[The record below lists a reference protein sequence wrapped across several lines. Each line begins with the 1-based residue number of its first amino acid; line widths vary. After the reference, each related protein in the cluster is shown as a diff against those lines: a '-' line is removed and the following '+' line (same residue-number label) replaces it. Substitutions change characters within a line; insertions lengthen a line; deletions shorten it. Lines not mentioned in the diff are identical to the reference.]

1 VHGEP
6 VAQDAL
12 KIRIQKELGWN
23 VEIPA
28 HGQRVDLPL

>member
-12 KIRIQKELGWN
+12 KARIQKELSWN
-23 VEIPA
+23 VEIPT
-28 HGQRVDLPL
+28 HGQTVELPL